1 MSNKRKTLELASQQ
15 FYKFEKWIL
24 AENKLKKL
32 SPSAKLLYMVIRDR
46 EELSLKNA
54 KDFTDKEG
62 YLFQYFDQVKAGD
75 LLGLSKN
82 AIIKAF
88 KDLQEYKL
96 IEVVRQGQGKPN
108 RLYVLD
114 YEVSV
119 DTLKELSYEN
129 KKAPTVPPV
138 EADKNNFNDN
148 NSIPQNNE
156 KYTEKEKENMESI
169 PNSEVAEAIRKSCV
183 NIKKEDL
190 KECEEE
196 FTDIEKLKEAL
207 TICEINN
214 SHGIKALRMAYK
226 YGDRNNN
233 FNTSKGA
240 SSGVNDNFKKYG
252 EKELEEMLFKSQE
265 GKFKANYPYKEETRY
280 TKDGQRIDIG

>member
-1 MSNKRKTLELASQQ
+1 MSGKRKTLELASQQ

-24 AENKLKKL
+24 AESKLKKL

-62 YLFQYFDQVKAGD
+62 YLFQYFDQVKAGE

-88 KDLQEYKL
+88 KDLQDYKL

-114 YEVSV
+114 YEVSE

-129 KKAPTVPPV
+129 KKASTVPPV
-138 EADKNNFNDN
+138 KANEDYNNSKFKSSNK
-148 NSIPQNNE
+148 SIPQNDLKDTDKN
-156 KYTEKEKENMESI
+156 KKNKE
-169 PNSEVAEAIRKSCV
+169 SEIIEAINNSCV
-183 NIKKEDL
+183 NIRKQDFKK
-190 KECEEE
+190 CEEE
-196 FTDIEKLKEAL
+196 FTDIDKLKEAL
-207 TICEINN
+207 EVCEKNN
-214 SHGIKALRMAYK
+214 SHGIKSLRMAYK
-226 YGDRNNN
+226 YGNVNSNNSNKKQSTIFMADSKVVVDGKLKSVADMTEEEFEQKLREKWGRN
-233 FNTSKGA
+233 F
-240 SSGVNDNFKKYG
+240 
-252 EKELEEMLFKSQE
+252 
-265 GKFKANYPYKEETRY
+265 
-280 TKDGQRIDIG
+280 IG

>member
-1 MSNKRKTLELASQQ
+1 MSSKRKTLELASQQ

-24 AENKLKKL
+24 AESKLKKL

-62 YLFQYFDQVKAGD
+62 YLFQYFDQVKAGE

-88 KDLQEYKL
+88 KDLQDYKL

-114 YEVSV
+114 YEVSE

-129 KKAPTVPPV
+129 KKASTVPPV
-138 EADKNNFNDN
+138 KAEDLKNDFDN
-148 NSIPQNNE
+148 KSIPQNKKKDTDKN
-156 KYTEKEKENMESI
+156 KKNKE
-169 PNSEVAEAIRKSCV
+169 SEIIEAINNSCV
-183 NIKKEDL
+183 NIRKQDFKK
-190 KECEEE
+190 CEEE
-196 FTDIEKLKEAL
+196 FTDIDKLKEAL
-207 TICEINN
+207 EVCEKNN
-214 SHGIKALRMAYK
+214 SHGIKSLRMAYK
-226 YGDRNNN
+226 YGNVNNN
-233 FNTSKGA
+233 NSNKKQSTIFMADSKVVVDGKLKSVA
-240 SSGVNDNFKKYG
+240 DMTEEEFEQKLREKWGRNF
-252 EKELEEMLFKSQE
+252 
-265 GKFKANYPYKEETRY
+265 
-280 TKDGQRIDIG
+280 IG